1 MARKEA
7 AAPVGNN
14 DRLPGLRSRLSMC
27 CVSVVDYR
35 PAPVPLCA
43 AIVPIA
49 IALSLAPVQ
58 PYVPRWKAPS
68 ASKIRSQK
76 SLRAGGKVTRT
87 RMMHHD
93 AQVPKLCSI
102 VIVFAVPS
110 EQDMR

>member
-14 DRLPGLRSRLSMC
+14 DSLPGLRSRLSMC

-58 PYVPRWKAPS
+58 HVRTSHAGKAPS
-68 ASKIRSQK
+68 SKIREPEIFA
-76 SLRAGGKVTRT
+76 RGREITIIT
-87 RMMHHD
+87 MMHRS
-93 AQVPKLCSI
+93 QLCSI
-102 VIVFAVPS
+102 VIVFAVLT
-110 EQDMR
+110 

>member
-58 PYVPRWKAPS
+58 PYVPTLERPVP
-68 ASKIRSQK
+68 ASKIREPEIF
-76 SLRAGGKVTRT
+76 APGGKVT
-87 RMMHHD
+87 
-93 AQVPKLCSI
+93 
-102 VIVFAVPS
+102 
-110 EQDMR
+110 

>member
-49 IALSLAPVQ
+49 IALSLAPIQPHVQ
-58 PYVPRWKAPS
+58 RWKGTV
-68 ASKIRSQK
+68 ASEIRSQK
-76 SLRAGGKVTRT
+76 SLRAGGK
-87 RMMHHD
+87 
-93 AQVPKLCSI
+93 L
-102 VIVFAVPS
+102 PS
-110 EQDMR
+110 VVGSP